1 MFAAWVLSMTACVFA
16 GIGVKWTVD
25 RVWPP
30 PPRLLEIPP
39 EARPHEPKLTAL
51 DDTMDVLGAGVDV
64 GLRMARHARPE
75 STLGRLGLPADAAV
89 MGNGWVGGP
98 YVDGPSTERPADWWP
113 DEIEASLPAPPPRVQ
128 EGIWHPGGTP
138 R

>member
-39 EARPHEPKLTAL
+39 EAKPHEPRLIAL

-64 GLRMARHARPE
+64 GLRMGRHSRSADDRQVEIQVAE
-75 STLGRLGLPADAAV
+75 STNPAIWISD
-89 MGNGWVGGP
+89 P
-98 YVDGPSTERPADWWP
+98 PPTEKPADWWP
-113 DEIEASLPAPPPRVQ
+113 DEIEA
-128 EGIWHPGGTP
+128 WMTP
-138 R
+138 RPGQP

>member
-39 EARPHEPKLTAL
+39 EAKPHEPRLTVL

-64 GLRMARHARPE
+64 GLRMGRHARQAEQGSILEQMGVP
-75 STLGRLGLPADAAV
+75 TGVALP
-89 MGNGWVGGP
+89 GGGWNSGACT
-98 YVDGPSTERPADWWP
+98 DGPPTEKPADWWP
-113 DEIEASLPAPPPRVQ
+113 DEIEAWVTP
-128 EGIWHPGGTP
+128 EPGQP
-138 R
+138 